1 MEPTRRTVCRRL
13 GAGAMVDM
21 RQCLHRPG
29 PLPFGLGRDNPSVT
43 VHEVSQSTLRFAF
56 LRAARTATLLLALLP
71 PLAGCDVSWP
81 WSNSG
86 KQATIELSG
95 TVDAHEVDLSFQVG
109 GRILRLD
116 TDEGRSVNVGDTLAE
131 LDPRDLEL
139 ALARARAQAA
149 SAEKALAVLKAG
161 SRVQDIKAA
170 EAALRQAEA
179 DLRFAQAQQERT
191 AKLVADHF
199 APPQQLDTANDQ
211 VDVGVAKVEQ
221 AWQNLSLLREGARK
235 EDIERASADL
245 DAAKA
250 AAATAEQQLTYA
262 RLTSTVAGVVSVRLA
277 EQGQNV
283 TAGQPVFRVAEL
295 DRPWVRIYLDEK
307 ELARVRLGQ
316 PATVTVDGLPG
327 RTLAGHLS
335 FISPEAEF
343 TPKTVETRALR
354 VDLVYRARVDVENA
368 AGQLKI
374 GMPADVR
381 LGVER

>member
-1 MEPTRRTVCRRL
+1 MRNGVARYTTIRRR
-13 GAGAMVDM
+13 
-21 RQCLHRPG
+21 
-29 PLPFGLGRDNPSVT
+29 
-43 VHEVSQSTLRFAF
+43 VH
-56 LRAARTATLLLALLP
+56 AARWVALRLALLASIAMLAGCDISWPWGDKGRGATLLLP
-71 PLAGCDVSWP
+71 
-81 WSNSG
+81 
-86 KQATIELSG
+86 G

-116 TDEGRSVNVGDTLAE
+116 TDEGRSVVVGDILAE

-139 ALARARAQAA
+139 ALARAQAQAA

-161 SRVQDIKAA
+161 SRVQDIQSA

-179 DLRFAQAQQERT
+179 DLRFARTQLERT
-191 AKLVADHF
+191 EKLVADHF

-211 VDVGVAKVEQ
+211 LDVAAAKVEQ
-221 AWQNLSLLREGARK
+221 ARQNLSLLREGSRK
-235 EDIERASADL
+235 EDVERASADFQ
-245 DAAKA
+245 AAKA
-250 AAATAEQQLTYA
+250 AAATAEQQLAYA
-262 RLTSTVAGVVSVRLA
+262 RLMSAAAGVVSVRLA

-283 TAGQPVFRVAEL
+283 TAGQPVFRVAEI

-307 ELARVRLGQ
+307 ELPRVKLGQ
-316 PATVTVDGLPG
+316 PAQIQVDGLPG
-327 RTLAGHLS
+327 RTFSGHLS

-354 VDLVYRARVDVENA
+354 VDLVYRAKVDVDNA

-381 LGVER
+381 LAVER